1 MFSSKWQTM
10 LYLKHLITTFY
21 CVRAS
26 VLCVLFSFVYMFLWS
41 QIYVVRWSM
50 EEKGEKSGGEKKKNK
65 KENEQERKRGREREL
80 ILARSRLFSPSLSC
94 HFFFLKTTE
103 LGIWL

>member
-50 EEKGEKSGGEKKKNK
+50 GEKGENSGGEKKKIKKRMNK
-65 KENEQERKRGREREL
+65 REREGEKE
-80 ILARSRLFSPSLSC
+80 S
-94 HFFFLKTTE
+94 
-103 LGIWL
+103 